1 MNKYRKEV
9 IKTAKLNENLA
20 TVKKLESDIQGMKFL
35 SMLLPKNKSEALK
48 NMEKNL
54 TNLKRI
60 INLFNKYFSDL
71 GWCSYDRMNTT
82 LMEKAIDVYE
92 KEGAEAGEKVLIKY
106 YTKDVRSEVSRLIHR
121 AMPFTERQ
129 NLIYKAFED
138 HFAERYH
145 ASVPLFLIIIDGAV
159 NDFTKSKGFFADNTD
174 VTAWDCIVGCDDG
187 LTKMKNIFNKGRNK
201 TNNEEIRM
209 PYRNGILHGRDLN
222 FANAY
227 VSCKC
232 VSLMFAL
239 ADWMSYKS
247 SEEKRKEDFNRKTN
261 PPPLTETFKNLN
273 KIKKKDKKLAN
284 GLNEQLL

>member
-1 MNKYRKEV
+1 
-9 IKTAKLNENLA
+9 
-20 TVKKLESDIQGMKFL
+20 
-35 SMLLPKNKSEALK
+35 
-48 NMEKNL
+48 
-54 TNLKRI
+54 
-60 INLFNKYFSDL
+60 
-71 GWCSYDRMNTT
+71 
-82 LMEKAIDVYE
+82 MEKAIDVYE
-92 KEGAEAGEKVLIKY
+92 KEGAEASEKVLIKY
-106 YTKDVRSEVSRLIHR
+106 YTKDVRSEVSRLIHQ

-261 PPPLTETFKNLN
+261 PPPLTETLKNLN
-273 KIKKKDKKLAN
+273 KIKKRDKKLAN
-284 GLNEQLL
+284 GLNEQLLLEIIFQVCQLLMIVKNIPIFYL